1 MSDEE
6 ANLNKRLE
14 EISGGP
20 VKSGRSK
27 PSPVAALLG
36 VAAIGIGGGLIYL
49 FTNSEPADPPLPT
62 AVPDEF
68 QQSGPGFGQVPPWP
82 AEPAPA
88 PAPAAPEPDTG
99 PSETELA
106 LLATVE
112 ALRAEIE
119 AIRSATPATDDS
131 AARAAQEQ
139 IDLLSQQLA
148 QLQRDAEQR
157 ERERQREAQERER
170 ELRRLQSELELA
182 RLTPPAAAPPGVD
195 PEWEAEQ
202 ARLEELR
209 RRREAEAAALD
220 ARIRSPM
227 VAYGGGGAA
236 SEDPEAEA
244 RLHPDDAFVRQGAA
258 VARVTQAVIIANP
271 ANTVIQG
278 TIIQAVMTTALD
290 SSLPGAVRAIVSED
304 VHSYDGSRVLIPRG
318 SQLVGRYNARI
329 SVGQQRVTVA
339 WDRVILP
346 DNQSVELSAYGAD
359 GLGRSGTTGDV
370 DNRFGTRFG
379 SAALVSLI
387 GAGPAIAAAQ
397 IEDETVS
404 DTASQVAEDLQ
415 DTTGSVM
422 SEYMR
427 LPPIIRVDQGA
438 RITVMVDRDLEI
450 F

>member
-1 MSDEE
+1 MTEE
-6 ANLNKRLE
+6 EINLNKRLE

-20 VKSGRSK
+20 VQSGRSK
-27 PSPVAALLG
+27 PSPAVAILG

-49 FTNSEPADPPLPT
+49 LSNGDRAEPPLPT

-68 QQSGPGFGQVPPWP
+68 QQAGPGFGQVPAWP
-82 AEPAPA
+82 PEPAPA
-88 PAPAAPEPDTG
+88 PVQSEPAQATG
-99 PSETELA
+99 PSETEIA
-106 LLATVE
+106 LMETVA

-119 AIRSATPATDDS
+119 AIRAATPSTDDS

-157 ERERQREAQERER
+157 ERERQREAQERDR
-170 ELRRLQSELELA
+170 ELRRLQSELDLA
-182 RLTPPAAAPPGVD
+182 RLAPPAPAASAVD

-227 VAYGGGGAA
+227 IAYGSGGTD
-236 SEDPEAEA
+236 SDPAAEA
-244 RLHPDDAFVRQGAA
+244 RLHPDDAFVREGAA
-258 VARVTQAVIIANP
+258 VARVTQAVVIANP
-271 ANTVIQG
+271 SNTVVQG

-290 SSLPGAVRAIVSED
+290 SSLPGTVRAIVSED
-304 VHSYDGSRVLIPRG
+304 VHSYDGARVLIPRG

-329 SVGQQRVTVA
+329 AIGQQRVTVA
-339 WDRVILP
+339 WDRIILP

-359 GLGRSGTTGDV
+359 ALGRSGTTGAV
-370 DNRFGTRFG
+370 DNRFGARFG

-397 IEDETVS
+397 IDDTTTR
-404 DTASQVAEDLQ
+404 DTARGVTEDLQ
-415 DTTGSVM
+415 DTTGSIM

-438 RITVMVDRDLEI
+438 RIAVMVDRDLEI